1 MNNSPMDSLE
11 LAQLLD
17 GFALVRSR
25 LIESITSPPGVSAT
39 SWSILTALADQSQ
52 SLTPSELAQLTA
64 LPRSTV
70 TGVLHRLE
78 EQGRCTRSTKDS
90 DRRRH
95 LIELTSS
102 GRQQVEL
109 LRAKL
114 ELSRQQEF
122 AVLTSDQI
130 KDLSELIF
138 AIEQSTARPEP

>member
-25 LIESITSPPGVSAT
+25 LIESITSPHGVSAT

-114 ELSRQQEF
+114 KQSRQKDL
-122 AVLTSDQI
+122 AALTPDQI
-130 KDLSELIF
+130 KDLGELIL
-138 AIEQSTARPEP
+138 AVAQPQTTVER